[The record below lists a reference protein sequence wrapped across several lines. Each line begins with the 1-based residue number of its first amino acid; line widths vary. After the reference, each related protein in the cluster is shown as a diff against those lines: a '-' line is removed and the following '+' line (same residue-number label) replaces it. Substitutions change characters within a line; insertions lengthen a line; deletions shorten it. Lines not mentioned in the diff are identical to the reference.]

1 MGWLQLLGRM
11 FVLIWAMFISVKE
24 VSGSLSPPGLA
35 CEAGGGQQALSATAA
50 GGLWG
55 LVSSLILDL
64 HK

>member
-1 MGWLQLLGRM
+1 M
-11 FVLIWAMFISVKE
+11 LIWAMFISVKE